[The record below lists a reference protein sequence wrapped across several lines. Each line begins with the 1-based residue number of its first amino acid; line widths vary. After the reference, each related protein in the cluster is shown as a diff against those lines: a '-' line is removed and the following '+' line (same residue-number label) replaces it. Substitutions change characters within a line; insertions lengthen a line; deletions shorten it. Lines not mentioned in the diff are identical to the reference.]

1 VIGSGDVQAGKVSRL
16 WRGVLRRL
24 EDLKAR
30 ARDFAEVGSFVAKL
44 SAAGAPAWAKRVT
57 GEKSG
62 PDGDSDWRDA
72 WDHAA
77 ADAYLVRIDQRVR
90 LTMLATEREAAEK
103 QLRKLFGGLS
113 GSEPSTNW
121 ADAFRPS

>member
-1 VIGSGDVQAGKVSRL
+1 MSSLFESKGDRTSALVLQLLDEVIGSGDVQAGKVSAL

-30 ARDFAEVGSFVAKL
+30 ARDFAEVGSFAAKL
-44 SAAGAPAWAKRVT
+44 SAAGAPNWAKRVT

-62 PDGDSDWRDA
+62 SDGDSVLPSDWRDA

-77 ADAYLVRIDQRVR
+77 ADAYLARIGQ
-90 LTMLATEREAAEK
+90 EK
-103 QLRKLFGGLS
+103 S
-113 GSEPSTNW
+113 
-121 ADAFRPS
+121 A